1 MIQIV
6 DVTVH
11 GVAFH
16 FSSLPI
22 HPFPL
27 FNATIKKAKF
37 RPDNLPL
44 QVSRD
49 SIKES
54 SP

>member
-16 FSSLPI
+16 FPSLPI
-22 HPFPL
+22 HQL
-27 FNATIKKAKF
+27 LILNVILIKSF
-37 RPDNLPL
+37 
-44 QVSRD
+44 SRRNRD
-49 SIKES
+49 
-54 SP
+54 

>member
-16 FSSLPI
+16 FPSLPI
-22 HPFPL
+22 PLFEATLKSKFRSDNFPL
-27 FNATIKKAKF
+27 Q
-37 RPDNLPL
+37 D
-44 QVSRD
+44 SRD
-49 SIKES
+49 SNKKLFL
-54 SP
+54 